1 MVKKIT
7 RFLFAALFVCAFTQ
21 QSFSQASG
29 VKPEL
34 IMYRHNSSPGSS
46 PLPILNGDI
55 LGTLKWNGLT
65 AIGAVRTGAAI
76 RSETKNVA
84 PGIIAANMIFST
96 TNSGPLTDHIIL
108 TETGLVG
115 IDIMNPQYNLD
126 VHGNTH
132 TSGRFYGRIHFDEFS
147 TNNDPPNTYVDEA
160 YFERKTRTVL
170 GVPAVSGANNF
181 GGILTL
187 APGGGAHNHQLFFG
201 QDGIWNR
208 REVFSAGNWSGAWE
222 KLLSSADIKGTPNR
236 IARFLPPDNPSSKL
250 GDSQLFDDGANVG
263 IGTVTPDAAFL
274 LTVAGNTKITGS
286 ERVENTLTAAADL
299 HVLTNSDVDGNAN
312 VDGNSTLGGTLV
324 VNGNTNLKA
333 TVDVDGESNFD
344 QRMKIGAAN
353 YASGYL
359 LSVGGKAIAEEV
371 RVALQSTWPDYVFA
385 PGAPAPDI
393 REWDCYIQENGHL
406 PGVPSAQTVQ
416 AAGGFD
422 LGENQRILLEKIEQ
436 LTLMVIQ
443 QQKEIDELKNRIQAE
458 KH

>member
-1 MVKKIT
+1 MIQKIT
-7 RFLFAALFVCAFTQ
+7 LPAICALLLCAVSQTSFA
-21 QSFSQASG
+21 QASG

-34 IMYRHNSSPGSS
+34 VMYRHNSGQGNS
-46 PLPILNGDI
+46 PLAILNGDI

-65 AIGAVRTGAAI
+65 AIGAVRTGATI
-76 RSETKNVA
+76 RSVTKNVA
-84 PGIIAANMIFST
+84 PGVIAANMIFST

-108 TETGLVG
+108 TETGRVG

-126 VHGNTH
+126 VNGNTH

-147 TNNDPPNTYVDEA
+147 ATDDPPSSYVDEA
-160 YFERKTRTVL
+160 YFERKMRSVL
-170 GVPAVSGANNF
+170 SVPAVAGVNNF
-181 GGILTL
+181 GGILSL
-187 APGGGAHNHQLFFG
+187 APGGGAYNHQLFFG

-208 REVFSAGNWSGAWE
+208 REVSSAGSWSGSWE

-250 GDSQLFDDGANVG
+250 GDSQLFDDGTNVG
-263 IGTVTPDAAFL
+263 IGTVTPDAAYL
-274 LTVAGNTKITGS
+274 LTVAGNTKIAGAA
-286 ERVENTLTAAADL
+286 RVDNTLTVGTDL
-299 HVLTNSDVDGNAN
+299 QVSGNSDVDGNAN
-312 VDGNSTLGGTLV
+312 VDGTLTAG
-324 VNGNTNLKA
+324 GNTNLKA
-333 TVDVDGESNFD
+333 AVDVDGESNFD

-359 LSVGGKAIAEEV
+359 LSVGGKVIAEEV
-371 RVALQSTWPDYVFA
+371 RVALQSSWPDYVFS
-385 PGAPAPDI
+385 PGAPRPDI
-393 REWDCYIQENGHL
+393 REWERYIQANGHL
-406 PGVPSAQTVQ
+406 PGVPSAETVN

-443 QQKEIDELKNRIQAE
+443 QQKEIDALNARLQSE